1 MGSDAANLERRRFA
15 LARMIEE
22 PAQRARRTIMRGGPT
37 PTFETV
43 IIAVAVMADAS
54 AGEYAAQMGL
64 IE

>member
-1 MGSDAANLERRRFA
+1 
-15 LARMIEE
+15 
-22 PAQRARRTIMRGGPT
+22 MRGGST